1 MLSFKQYLLEYYNPL
16 DDSKS
21 DAERTNISL
30 DMMPFGGSSVHQNT
44 EHDMLLRKINR
55 AFTLKGPKGS
65 EVELPHGARSIF
77 STAKSATPD
86 VPSTMGALVPF
97 NDLHIVYLSDLVHH
111 AERNIFGSKLKHP
124 DKIKR
129 INSLRK
135 FADMTMRS
143 NVHLNEIPSRIN
155 DLPVEMHH
163 VVPAHMNF
171 GQKMGWSPGQV
182 RYSLLHGLRN
192 TVESGGRVFPHGP
205 GIPGQH

>member
-1 MLSFKQYLLEYYNPL
+1 MLSFKQYLLEYQFP
-16 DDSKS
+16 KS

-77 STAKSATPD
+77 STANSATPE

-111 AERNIFGSKLKHP
+111 AERRIFGSKLKHS
-124 DKIKR
+124 DKINR

-135 FADMTMRS
+135 FADINIRS
-143 NVHLNEIPSRIN
+143 NVYLNQIPSKIN
-155 DLPVEMHH
+155 NLPVEMHH

-171 GQKMGWSPGQV
+171 GKTMGEDPGQV

-192 TVESGGRVFPHGP
+192 TVESGGRVFPHGS
-205 GIPGQH
+205 GMPGQH

>member
-1 MLSFKQYLLEYYNPL
+1 MLSFKQYLVEYYNPL
-16 DDSKS
+16 EDSKS

-44 EHDMLLRKINR
+44 EHDILMRKINR
-55 AFTLKGPKGS
+55 AFALRGSKGG

-77 STAKSATPD
+77 SAAKSATPE
-86 VPSTMGALVPF
+86 VPSSMGALVPF
-97 NDLHIVYLSDLVHH
+97 NDLHIVYLSDLVHG
-111 AERNIFGSKLKHP
+111 AEKHIFGSKLKRN
-124 DKIKR
+124 DKIKK

-135 FADMTMRS
+135 FADMTIRS
-143 NVHLNEIPSRIN
+143 NAHLNEIPSRIN

-163 VVPAHMNF
+163 IVPTHMNF

-192 TVESGGRVFPHGP
+192 TVESGGQVFPHGP
-205 GIPGQH
+205 GVPGQH

>member
-16 DDSKS
+16 EDSKS

-55 AFTLKGPKGS
+55 AFAPRGSKGG

-77 STAKSATPD
+77 SAAKSATPE
-86 VPSTMGALVPF
+86 VPSSMGALVPF

-135 FADMTMRS
+135 FADMTIRS
-143 NVHLNEIPSRIN
+143 NAHLNEIPSRIN

-163 VVPAHMNF
+163 IVPTHMNF

>member
-16 DDSKS
+16 EDSKS

-55 AFTLKGPKGS
+55 AFASRGSKGG

-77 STAKSATPD
+77 STAKSATPE
-86 VPSTMGALVPF
+86 VPSSMGALVPF
-97 NDLHIVYLSDLVHH
+97 NDLHIVYLSDLVHR

-163 VVPAHMNF
+163 IVPTHMNF

>member
-1 MLSFKQYLLEYYNPL
+1 MLSFKQYLLEYNPL

-55 AFTLKGPKGS
+55 AFASRGSKGG

-77 STAKSATPD
+77 SAAKSATPE
-86 VPSTMGALVPF
+86 VPSSMGALVPF

-111 AERNIFGSKLKHP
+111 AERNIFGSKLKHN
-124 DKIKR
+124 DKIKK

-135 FADMTMRS
+135 FADMSMLS
-143 NVHLNEIPSRIN
+143 NAYLNNIPSRIN

-163 VVPAHMNF
+163 IVPTHMNF

>member
-16 DDSKS
+16 EDSKS

-30 DMMPFGGSSVHQNT
+30 DMLPRQAWVHQVV
-44 EHDMLLRKINR
+44 EHKMLLGKIHK
-55 AFTLKGPKGS
+55 ALQDSKDGVTQ
-65 EVELPHGARSIF
+65 LPHGARSIF
-77 STAKSATPD
+77 SLATDKENPHSR
-86 VPSTMGALVPF
+86 VKAYALVPF
-97 NDLHIVYLSDLVHH
+97 NDLDIVYLSDLVHH
-111 AERNIFGSKLKHP
+111 AEKHIFGSKLKHN
-124 DKIKR
+124 DKIKK

-135 FADMTMRS
+135 FADMTTLS
-143 NVHLNEIPSRIN
+143 NAYLNNIPSRIN

-192 TVESGGRVFPHGP
+192 TVESGGQVFPHGP
-205 GIPGQH
+205 GVPGQH

>member
-16 DDSKS
+16 EDSKS

-30 DMMPFGGSSVHQNT
+30 DMMPFGGSSIHQNT
-44 EHDMLLRKINR
+44 EHDILLRKIHR
-55 AFTLKGPKGS
+55 AFTMKGPKGS

-77 STAKSATPD
+77 STAKSATPE
-86 VPSTMGALVPF
+86 VPSTMSALVPF

-111 AERNIFGSKLKHP
+111 AERRIFGSKLKHN

-135 FADMTMRS
+135 FADMTMLS
-143 NVHLNEIPSRIN
+143 NAYLNNIPSRIN

-171 GQKMGWSPGQV
+171 GQNMGWSPGQV

>member
-1 MLSFKQYLLEYYNPL
+1 MLSFKQYLLEYNPL

-55 AFTLKGPKGS
+55 AFAPRGSKGG

-77 STAKSATPD
+77 SAAKSATPE
-86 VPSTMGALVPF
+86 VPSSMGALVPF

-111 AERNIFGSKLKHP
+111 AERNIFGSKLKHN
-124 DKIKR
+124 DKIKK

-135 FADMTMRS
+135 FADMSMLS
-143 NVHLNEIPSRIN
+143 NAYLNNIPSRIN

-163 VVPAHMNF
+163 IVPTHMNF